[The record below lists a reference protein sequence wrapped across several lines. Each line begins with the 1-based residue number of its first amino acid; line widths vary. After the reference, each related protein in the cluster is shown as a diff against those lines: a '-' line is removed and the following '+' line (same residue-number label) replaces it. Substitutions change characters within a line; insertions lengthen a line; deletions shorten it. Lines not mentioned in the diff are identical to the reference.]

1 MKLKHWPLIILALA
15 IIGCGKNNQV
25 NTSATNQARDVL
37 SPSTSTISTQNLN
50 QIYGQ
55 FPCQEGVRLQE
66 AVFHT
71 AQFQFVGSTLNGNFT
86 QGKINGTNYD
96 RFIGLSKFN
105 DIFVLEKVSNGAQVT
120 GYNAIISYCQYS
132 ALIRQD
138 SRFQSLQFSN
148 GITLAE
154 NLNCDFGSVVATNS
168 VMYPIDYPAFPEI
181 KTTFTLSSLNSCPF

>member
-1 MKLKHWPLIILALA
+1 MALIILAFA

-25 NTSATNQARDVL
+25 NTSATNQVGDAL
-37 SPSTSTISTQNLN
+37 SPTTSTISSQNLG
-50 QIYGQ
+50 QIYSQ
-55 FPCQEGVRLQE
+55 FPCQEGVRIQE

-71 AQFQFVGSTLNGNFT
+71 TQFQFVGSTLNGNFT
-86 QGKINGTNYD
+86 QGRVNGTNYD
-96 RFIGLSKFN
+96 RFMGVSLYN
-105 DIFVLEKVSNGAQVT
+105 DIFILEKVSNGAQVT
-120 GYNAIISYCQYS
+120 GYNAIISYCQMS

-168 VMYPIDYPAFPEI
+168 VMYPIDYPTFPEI
-181 KTTFTLSSLNSCPF
+181 KTTFVSSLTSCSF